1 MTTIAQ
7 NLAALGITLPKPAAP
22 IANYLPYRLSGHLL
36 ILSGQLP
43 MGPAGIDPAHRGKL
57 GGEVSDENGIAA
69 ARLCAI
75 NVLAQAQLALGSLD
89 RLERCV
95 QLRGFINCVPDFGNV
110 PQIVNGASDLMVQVL
125 GENGKHARSAIGI
138 AQLPLDAAVEI
149 EAIFEVKP

>member
-7 NLAALGITLPKPAAP
+7 NLADLGITLPKPAAP
-22 IANYLPYRLSGHLL
+22 IANYLPYILTDRLL

-57 GGEVSDENGIAA
+57 GGEVSNENGIAA

-75 NVLAQAQLALGSLD
+75 NILAQAQLALGSLE
-89 RLERCV
+89 RIGRCV
-95 QLRGFINCVPDFGNV
+95 QLRGFINCLPNFDSV

-125 GENGKHARSAIGI
+125 GEAGKHARSSIGI